1 MSMKSMSLTLLALT
15 FLAIPAALTSTPAI
29 AQEPMAAEPEIS
41 FKATELT
48 TGLYMLEGVGGFT
61 GGNLGLSIG
70 DDGVFLIDDG
80 LPPLTD
86 ELLEAVAELTDSPI
100 EFLINTHV
108 HGDHIGGNE
117 ALAQKGATIVAHDNL
132 RSRLLADGVTTEAGE
147 AAAPEGA
154 LPVLTF
160 SDSLT
165 FHLNGRDAFVF
176 HVERAHT
183 DGDAVIHFRDDNVIH
198 TGDVLFNRLF
208 PFIDLD
214 SGGSVGGFLAAQK
227 QILALANDE
236 TQIIA
241 GHGPVASR
249 QDLAAAIDMLE
260 DSFGRVRSL
269 VEAGKTEEE
278 ILAENPLADY
288 HDEWN
293 WGFITTER
301 MTRTLLRALTGE

>member
-108 HGDHIGGNE
+108 RRSHRR
-117 ALAQKGATIVAHDNL
+117 QRGA
-132 RSRLLADGVTTEAGE
+132 G
-147 AAAPEGA
+147 PEGRHHRGA
-154 LPVLTF
+154 
-160 SDSLT
+160 
-165 FHLNGRDAFVF
+165 
-176 HVERAHT
+176 
-183 DGDAVIHFRDDNVIH
+183 
-198 TGDVLFNRLF
+198 
-208 PFIDLD
+208 
-214 SGGSVGGFLAAQK
+214 
-227 QILALANDE
+227 
-236 TQIIA
+236 
-241 GHGPVASR
+241 
-249 QDLAAAIDMLE
+249 
-260 DSFGRVRSL
+260 
-269 VEAGKTEEE
+269 
-278 ILAENPLADY
+278 
-288 HDEWN
+288 
-293 WGFITTER
+293 
-301 MTRTLLRALTGE
+301 